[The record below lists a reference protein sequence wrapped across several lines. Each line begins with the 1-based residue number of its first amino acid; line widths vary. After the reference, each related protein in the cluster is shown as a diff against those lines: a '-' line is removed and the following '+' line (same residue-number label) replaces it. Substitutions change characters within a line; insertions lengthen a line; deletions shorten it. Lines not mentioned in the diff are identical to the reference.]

1 MANCILCG
9 QKVGLLDRKNFMFH
23 GTVQTLCIGCTA
35 RLDSAA
41 PQEREEL
48 FRQMLDSP
56 DLEDGER
63 IRADLNTGRHCPA
76 CGGML
81 ERRLRNFSIGA
92 DGYGG
97 LTSLGLEQFEVDLYV
112 CAKCRRVELYAAEH
126 EVPLRTEQ
134 NDQVT
139 CPVCGT
145 RHSALCGCPTCAVQ
159 AAYVPA
165 PPGLSRSRARSPST
179 RRNRKSIPFPGRK
192 RRSPGRSER
201 FPGRFERFCSDRA
214 KEKAVIDRESRTQSV
229 RSSPRNRWETR
240 YIWCWRRGTW
250 SAPPSERRDSLF
262 M

>member
-23 GTVQTLCIGCTA
+23 GSVQTLCIGCTA

-145 RHSALCGCPTCAVQ
+145 KHSALCGCPTCAVQ
-159 AAYVPA
+159 AAYVPRAARPEQKQSPEPVHA
-165 PPGLSRSRARSPST
+165 PEQEKHTFPWQNDQVTCPVCGTKHSALCGCPTCAVQAAYVPRAARPEQKQSPEPVHAPEQEKHT
-179 RRNRKSIPFPGRK
+179 FPWQK
-192 RRSPGRSER
+192 KKVPW
-201 FPGRFERFCSDRA
+201 
-214 KEKAVIDRESRTQSV
+214 EK
-229 RSSPRNRWETR
+229 
-240 YIWCWRRGTW
+240 
-250 SAPPSERRDSLF
+250 
-262 M
+262 

>member
-126 EVPLRTEQ
+126 EVPLR
-134 NDQVT
+134 
-139 CPVCGT
+139 
-145 RHSALCGCPTCAVQ
+145 
-159 AAYVPA
+159 
-165 PPGLSRSRARSPST
+165 
-179 RRNRKSIPFPGRK
+179 
-192 RRSPGRSER
+192 
-201 FPGRFERFCSDRA
+201 
-214 KEKAVIDRESRTQSV
+214 SRT
-229 RSSPRNRWETR
+229 TR
-240 YIWCWRRGTW
+240 
-250 SAPPSERRDSLF
+250 
-262 M
+262 

>member
-112 CAKCRRVELYAAEH
+112 CAKCRRVELCRVNSSMAVSSEQSSTRPPPIVPQSRPCGPTSIWLPTPRGAE
-126 EVPLRTEQ
+126 
-134 NDQVT
+134 
-139 CPVCGT
+139 PVCAAMVT
-145 RHSALCGCPTCAVQ
+145 RTVS
-159 AAYVPA
+159 VPA
-165 PPGLSRSRARSPST
+165 AML
-179 RRNRKSIPFPGRK
+179 
-192 RRSPGRSER
+192 
-201 FPGRFERFCSDRA
+201 
-214 KEKAVIDRESRTQSV
+214 
-229 RSSPRNRWETR
+229 
-240 YIWCWRRGTW
+240 
-250 SAPPSERRDSLF
+250 
-262 M
+262 

>member
-1 MANCILCG
+1 MYRLHRPAG
-9 QKVGLLDRKNFMFH
+9 QR
-23 GTVQTLCIGCTA
+23 
-35 RLDSAA
+35 S
-41 PQEREEL
+41 PQEQEEL

-159 AAYVPA
+159 AAYVPRAARPEQKQSPEPVHA
-165 PPGLSRSRARSPST
+165 PEQEKHT
-179 RRNRKSIPFPGRK
+179 FPWQK
-192 RRSPGRSER
+192 KKVPW
-201 FPGRFERFCSDRA
+201 
-214 KEKAVIDRESRTQSV
+214 EK
-229 RSSPRNRWETR
+229 
-240 YIWCWRRGTW
+240 
-250 SAPPSERRDSLF
+250 
-262 M
+262 

>member
-23 GTVQTLCIGCTA
+23 GSVQTLCIGCTA

-41 PQEREEL
+41 PQGREEL
-48 FRQMLDSP
+48 SRQMLDSP

-145 RHSALCGCPTCAVQ
+145 KHSALCGCPTCAVQ
-159 AAYVPA
+159 AAYVPRAARPEQKQSPEPVHA
-165 PPGLSRSRARSPST
+165 PEQEKHT
-179 RRNRKSIPFPGRK
+179 FPWQK
-192 RRSPGRSER
+192 KKVPW
-201 FPGRFERFCSDRA
+201 
-214 KEKAVIDRESRTQSV
+214 EK
-229 RSSPRNRWETR
+229 
-240 YIWCWRRGTW
+240 
-250 SAPPSERRDSLF
+250 
-262 M
+262 

>member
-97 LTSLGLEQFEVDLYV
+97 LTSLGWNSLRWT
-112 CAKCRRVELYAAEH
+112 CMSAPSAAEWS
-126 EVPLRTEQ
+126 
-134 NDQVT
+134 
-139 CPVCGT
+139 CM
-145 RHSALCGCPTCAVQ
+145 
-159 AAYVPA
+159 
-165 PPGLSRSRARSPST
+165 PPSMKYPSGRSRTT
-179 RRNRKSIPFPGRK
+179 R
-192 RRSPGRSER
+192 
-201 FPGRFERFCSDRA
+201 
-214 KEKAVIDRESRTQSV
+214 
-229 RSSPRNRWETR
+229 
-240 YIWCWRRGTW
+240 
-250 SAPPSERRDSLF
+250 
-262 M
+262 